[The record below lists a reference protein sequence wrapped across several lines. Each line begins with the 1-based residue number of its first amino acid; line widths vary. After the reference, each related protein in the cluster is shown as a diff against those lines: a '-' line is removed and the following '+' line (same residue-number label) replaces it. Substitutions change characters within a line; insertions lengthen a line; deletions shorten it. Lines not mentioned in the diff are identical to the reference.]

1 MVPET
6 VAGADHNWAE
16 RMTMTTT
23 NVEILRQGWLD
34 AASALAPG
42 LETLPELLEN
52 GLEAAVLD
60 ERLDEQSLLRVVT
73 DVTSSAADSLPAEE
87 LYFLTRRLQ
96 RAVYEYLLS
105 LDALPEPPPRR
116 DSGNGHAVEDNTLIG
131 AEEVAALGRS
141 TPKAAAPAKPAAEVA
156 PEPAA
161 EAAPEPAAE
170 AVPEP
175 APEAGPE
182 PSAEAAPEPKAAS
195 QPETAVEARTEPD
208 VVAETRPAPEAR
220 QTPEPKPAPSETV
233 PASPAEPVVAAA
245 PAVAAETKVEP
256 LAHPEPA
263 HTEAAEPAVSE
274 RAVPSPEHP
283 TRPAFTLFRRT
294 GASASRTAQP
304 ATELN
309 GHEHAERHGA
319 TESAT
324 APLNGSGAAQSDSEV
339 AEGEPFVAPRDGFH
353 LSDLADFAVV
363 ERESESAT
371 AEMAPLQEFAAE
383 IAAEPAE
390 PAAEPTE
397 PTAEPAATTTS
408 ADPVD
413 AGAATAESEA
423 APRRGWRLRDD
434 ETEQGQD
441 TNPTAITDD
450 SRFETDP
457 EVVEARLEIND
468 RLRRRRCDEAAALLQ
483 RLANDVGGRALAD
496 LALDAGD
503 RCRALGKGNA
513 ALSCYLAA
521 SRADPV
527 HETPLLRLADICI
540 DDHDIDLAVS
550 YLERVTRLRRLRND
564 DKGALK
570 LYRKIVTIA
579 PYRDDILAMLM
590 RAQANGRF
598 DE

>member
-6 VAGADHNWAE
+6 GVGADHNWPQ

-42 LETLPELLEN
+42 LDTLPEVLEH
-52 GLEAAVLD
+52 GLEAAVID

-73 DVTSSAADSLPAEE
+73 EVTAAAGDSLPAEE

-116 DSGNGHAVEDNTLIG
+116 DGSNGHPETDTSLIG
-131 AEEVAALGRS
+131 AEEVAALGRNGHVKTVAQPAPVS
-141 TPKAAAPAKPAAEVA
+141 T
-156 PEPAA
+156 
-161 EAAPEPAAE
+161 AAPEPDVEPRPVDASQAHLDPDAATAAADRVE
-170 AVPEP
+170 AGLAELDAQLSPDEPPDVEPEP
-175 APEAGPE
+175 VSEPEVEATAAV
-182 PSAEAAPEPKAAS
+182 AEAAAAS
-195 QPETAVEARTEPD
+195 
-208 VVAETRPAPEAR
+208 
-220 QTPEPKPAPSETV
+220 S
-233 PASPAEPVVAAA
+233 
-245 PAVAAETKVEP
+245 
-256 LAHPEPA
+256 
-263 HTEAAEPAVSE
+263 AEPA
-274 RAVPSPEHP
+274 
-283 TRPAFTLFRRT
+283 TRPAFTLFRRAGA
-294 GASASRTAQP
+294 GASKTDKAASGS
-304 ATELN
+304 N
-309 GHEHAERHGA
+309 GHAAAETDAEG
-319 TESAT
+319 T
-324 APLNGSGAAQSDSEV
+324 NGSAATHGEPDGDD
-339 AEGEPFVAPRDGFH
+339 AEPFVKPKDGFH
-353 LSDLADFAVV
+353 LSDLADFAVTQRPAPATLDG
-363 ERESESAT
+363 ETTALSEPDNTFDMIDTADSASSPNST
-371 AEMAPLQEFAAE
+371 APETEVTSVPTIPDAPG
-383 IAAEPAE
+383 
-390 PAAEPTE
+390 
-397 PTAEPAATTTS
+397 
-408 ADPVD
+408 
-413 AGAATAESEA
+413 GAAA
-423 APRRGWRLRDD
+423 RGWRLRDD
-434 ETEQGQD
+434 DADQAHDLTSD
-441 TNPTAITDD
+441 TDSED
-450 SRFETDP
+450 SRFQTDP

-483 RLANDVGGRALAD
+483 RLANDVGGRALAE

>member
-1 MVPET
+1 
-6 VAGADHNWAE
+6 
-16 RMTMTTT
+16 MTMTTT

-42 LETLPELLEN
+42 LQSLPEFLEH
-52 GLEAAVLD
+52 GLEAAVID

-73 DVTSSAADSLPAEE
+73 EVTSAAADALPAEE

-116 DSGNGHAVEDNTLIG
+116 DGNGHGPADTTLIG
-131 AEEVAALGRS
+131 AEEVAALGRNGHVKTVAEPVRPVVVAEPS
-141 TPKAAAPAKPAAEVA
+141 PELEAEPEVHAAATVSSPLEDAFADILDRGVPETETEPD
-156 PEPAA
+156 PEPRADHRVVA
-161 EAAPEPAAE
+161 EHTAVDEPVLADAQTIEEAAPGPAD
-170 AVPEP
+170 PTP
-175 APEAGPE
+175 APEL
-182 PSAEAAPEPKAAS
+182 S
-195 QPETAVEARTEPD
+195 
-208 VVAETRPAPEAR
+208 
-220 QTPEPKPAPSETV
+220 
-233 PASPAEPVVAAA
+233 
-245 PAVAAETKVEP
+245 
-256 LAHPEPA
+256 
-263 HTEAAEPAVSE
+263 
-274 RAVPSPEHP
+274 

-294 GASASRTAQP
+294 GAAASKSTEATPGSNGNSPVEPVAATGNESTPTASNGAAEVKPGAPAASNGTAAAKPTSPAPNGRTAPTVDTP
-304 ATELN
+304 AED
-309 GHEHAERHGA
+309 AE
-319 TESAT
+319 S
-324 APLNGSGAAQSDSEV
+324 
-339 AEGEPFVAPRDGFH
+339 FVAPKSGFH

-363 ERESESAT
+363 QRPAPEPAASA
-371 AEMAPLQEFAAE
+371 APTEVAK
-383 IAAEPAE
+383 PAE
-390 PAAEPTE
+390 PVKHTPEPE
-397 PTAEPAATTTS
+397 IRPKAPVETADVVAPVAHAT
-408 ADPVD
+408 PD
-413 AGAATAESEA
+413 APSGAAA
-423 APRRGWRLRDD
+423 RGWRLRDD
-434 ETEQGQD
+434 DADQGTDAGSD
-441 TNPTAITDD
+441 TSAEDD
-450 SRFETDP
+450 RFETDP

-483 RLANDVGGRALAD
+483 RLANDVGGRALAE

>member
-6 VAGADHNWAE
+6 GVGADHNWPQ

-42 LETLPELLEN
+42 LDTLPEFLEH
-52 GLEAAVLD
+52 GLEAAVID

-73 DVTSSAADSLPAEE
+73 EVTTAAADSLPAEE

-116 DSGNGHAVEDNTLIG
+116 DGSNGNASQDTTLIG
-131 AEEVAALGRS
+131 AEEVAALGRNGHVKTVAEPVHAPKA
-141 TPKAAAPAKPAAEVA
+141 TPKAAPAPQPEHAAAPVAEVQPKPVVEAHADPVATSAADRVEAGLAELDSHLSPEDFTDPEPEPEIAPAA
-156 PEPAA
+156 AA
-161 EAAPEPAAE
+161 EAAATPGPEPA
-170 AVPEP
+170 
-175 APEAGPE
+175 
-182 PSAEAAPEPKAAS
+182 
-195 QPETAVEARTEPD
+195 
-208 VVAETRPAPEAR
+208 
-220 QTPEPKPAPSETV
+220 
-233 PASPAEPVVAAA
+233 
-245 PAVAAETKVEP
+245 
-256 LAHPEPA
+256 
-263 HTEAAEPAVSE
+263 
-274 RAVPSPEHP
+274 
-283 TRPAFTLFRRT
+283 TRPAFTLFRRNGT
-294 GASASRTAQP
+294 VASKTVPESTEAAEPVAHAS
-304 ATELN
+304 N
-309 GHEHAERHGA
+309 GK
-319 TESAT
+319 AT
-324 APLNGSGAAQSDSEV
+324 ANGSGAAAPAGED
-339 AEGEPFVAPRDGFH
+339 AESFVKPKDGFH

-363 ERESESAT
+363 QRAPSAPAEAEEEAPVETVDAVAPAPEPEIT
-371 AEMAPLQEFAAE
+371 ASQPE
-383 IAAEPAE
+383 AEPE
-390 PAAEPTE
+390 VVPAQ
-397 PTAEPAATTTS
+397 
-408 ADPVD
+408 PVRD
-413 AGAATAESEA
+413 LASGAAA
-423 APRRGWRLRDD
+423 RGWRLRDD
-434 ETEQGQD
+434 DADQAHDLNSDSDSE
-441 TNPTAITDD
+441 D

-457 EVVEARLEIND
+457 EVVEAQLEIND

-483 RLANDVGGRALAD
+483 RLANDVGGRALAE

>member
-42 LETLPELLEN
+42 LETLPELLEK
-52 GLEAAVLD
+52 GLEAAVMD

-73 DVTSSAADSLPAEE
+73 DVTSAAADSLPAEE

-116 DSGNGHAVEDNTLIG
+116 ESSNGHAVADNTLIG

-141 TPKAAAPAKPAAEVA
+141 STPKTVATPAQPVVEKAPEPV
-156 PEPAA
+156 EPAA
-161 EAAPEPAAE
+161 ETEAAVE
-170 AVPEP
+170 AVPESK
-175 APEAGPE
+175 AAASEAKA
-182 PSAEAAPEPKAAS
+182 AEAATEVAPAFAAEPTAAAE
-195 QPETAVEARTEPD
+195 QAVA
-208 VVAETRPAPEAR
+208 
-220 QTPEPKPAPSETV
+220 
-233 PASPAEPVVAAA
+233 AEPVVEAIAKPEPESASPSEPVANEHATAA
-245 PAVAAETKVEP
+245 PD
-256 LAHPEPA
+256 
-263 HTEAAEPAVSE
+263 
-274 RAVPSPEHP
+274 HP

-294 GASASRTAQP
+294 GAAAPRTAQP
-304 ATELN
+304 AVESN
-309 GHEHAERHGA
+309 GHEHTEPAEA
-319 TESAT
+319 TEGVT
-324 APLNGSGAAQSDSEV
+324 PQLNGTGAAHTDNDV

-353 LSDLADFAVV
+353 LSDLADFTVV
-363 ERESESAT
+363 ERGGEPSA
-371 AEMAPLQEFAAE
+371 PVE
-383 IAAEPAE
+383 IAHMQELSPEPAAE
-390 PAAEPTE
+390 PAAE
-397 PTAEPAATTTS
+397 AATTAAGS
-408 ADPVD
+408 APAD
-413 AGAATAESEA
+413 ADAVAPAA
-423 APRRGWRLRDD
+423 APTPLPTRGWRLRDD
-434 ETEQGQD
+434 EAEQGQD
-441 TNPTAITDD
+441 TNSTAITDD

>member
-6 VAGADHNWAE
+6 GVEADHNWPQ

-42 LETLPELLEN
+42 LQTLPEFLEN
-52 GLEAAVLD
+52 GLDAAVVD

-73 DVTSSAADSLPAEE
+73 DVTSAAADSLPAEE

-105 LDALPEPPPRR
+105 LDALPEPPRR
-116 DSGNGHAVEDNTLIG
+116 DGSNGHVPSDTTLIG
-131 AEEVAALGRS
+131 AEEVAALSSNGIV
-141 TPKAAAPAKPAAEVA
+141 TVKGDPAHALETIARPMRE
-156 PEPAA
+156 PE
-161 EAAPEPAAE
+161 
-170 AVPEP
+170 
-175 APEAGPE
+175 
-182 PSAEAAPEPKAAS
+182 
-195 QPETAVEARTEPD
+195 
-208 VVAETRPAPEAR
+208 
-220 QTPEPKPAPSETV
+220 
-233 PASPAEPVVAAA
+233 
-245 PAVAAETKVEP
+245 
-256 LAHPEPA
+256 HPEPEEAEPELADVEHASIADTVEAGLAELDAQLSPEDDEPVTDDVPEA
-263 HTEAAEPAVSE
+263 HAGIEATSEPEAAAEPGAE
-274 RAVPSPEHP
+274 RS

-294 GASASRTAQP
+294 GAKAPKPEVEANGHAQTEAAETDARTA
-304 ATELN
+304 
-309 GHEHAERHGA
+309 
-319 TESAT
+319 
-324 APLNGSGAAQSDSEV
+324 AP
-339 AEGEPFVAPRDGFH
+339 EGEEVFVAPKDGFH
-353 LSDLADFAVV
+353 LSDLADFTVVQRSAPAASPEAAAADAVSPFDTGPADTAPV
-363 ERESESAT
+363 E
-371 AEMAPLQEFAAE
+371 L
-383 IAAEPAE
+383 EPAGV
-390 PAAEPTE
+390 AEV
-397 PTAEPAATTTS
+397 TAEPA
-408 ADPVD
+408 PV
-413 AGAATAESEA
+413 AQAAPSPAAQEAPNGAAA
-423 APRRGWRLRDD
+423 RGWRLRDD
-434 ETEQGQD
+434 DADQAQD
-441 TNPTAITDD
+441 ANGDRSAEDD
-450 SRFETDP
+450 RFETDP

-483 RLANDVGGRALAD
+483 RLANDVGGRALAE

>member
-6 VAGADHNWAE
+6 GVGADDNWPQ

-42 LETLPELLEN
+42 LDTLPDVLEH
-52 GLEAAVLD
+52 GLEAAVID
-60 ERLDEQSLLRVVT
+60 ERLDEQSLLRVVSE
-73 DVTSSAADSLPAEE
+73 VTAAAADSLPAEE

-116 DSGNGHAVEDNTLIG
+116 DGSNGHPESDASLIG
-131 AEEVAALGRS
+131 AEEVAALGRNGHVK
-141 TPKAAAPAKPAAEVA
+141 TVAQPARATTAEPEAQPGAFPEAHLDPAAAAAAADRVEAGLAELDAQLSPDEPSDSDPVLTTE
-156 PEPAA
+156 PEIASGAA
-161 EAAPEPAAE
+161 TE
-170 AVPEP
+170 PEP
-175 APEAGPE
+175 AP
-182 PSAEAAPEPKAAS
+182 S
-195 QPETAVEARTEPD
+195 
-208 VVAETRPAPEAR
+208 
-220 QTPEPKPAPSETV
+220 
-233 PASPAEPVVAAA
+233 
-245 PAVAAETKVEP
+245 
-256 LAHPEPA
+256 PEPA
-263 HTEAAEPAVSE
+263 
-274 RAVPSPEHP
+274 

-294 GASASRTAQP
+294 GAGAAKTEKAAPEANGHAAAEP
-304 ATELN
+304 ATL
-309 GHEHAERHGA
+309 G
-319 TESAT
+319 S
-324 APLNGSGAAQSDSEV
+324 NGSAASHPDAGGED
-339 AEGEPFVAPRDGFH
+339 AESFVKPKDGFH

-363 ERESESAT
+363 QRSAAAAPADAESPAIAAGESAGIT
-371 AEMAPLQEFAAE
+371 DGVE
-383 IAAEPAE
+383 
-390 PAAEPTE
+390 
-397 PTAEPAATTTS
+397 
-408 ADPVD
+408 
-413 AGAATAESEA
+413 TAESPAFVAPEHELEA
-423 APRRGWRLRDD
+423 APAPAVPDTPGGAAARGWRLRDD
-434 ETEQGQD
+434 DADQAHELSSDTESE
-441 TNPTAITDD
+441 D

-483 RLANDVGGRALAD
+483 RLANDVGGRALAE

>member
-1 MVPET
+1 
-6 VAGADHNWAE
+6 
-16 RMTMTTT
+16 MTTT

-42 LETLPELLEN
+42 LDALPEFLQR

-73 DVTSSAADSLPAEE
+73 DVTADAADSLPAEE

-105 LDALPEPPPRR
+105 LDALPEPPHRR
-116 DSGNGHAVEDNTLIG
+116 EGSNGQAPQDTTLIG
-131 AEEVAALGRS
+131 AEEVAALGRNGHVKTAVAPSDVS
-141 TPKAAAPAKPAAEVA
+141 TPALEHDPEPEPTADATPEAQSDPNAAATAADRVEAGLAELDAQLSPDEPDVA
-156 PEPAA
+156 PETTDDSETEAVDGAEAALDSSPEPAA
-161 EAAPEPAAE
+161 
-170 AVPEP
+170 
-175 APEAGPE
+175 
-182 PSAEAAPEPKAAS
+182 
-195 QPETAVEARTEPD
+195 
-208 VVAETRPAPEAR
+208 
-220 QTPEPKPAPSETV
+220 
-233 PASPAEPVVAAA
+233 
-245 PAVAAETKVEP
+245 
-256 LAHPEPA
+256 
-263 HTEAAEPAVSE
+263 
-274 RAVPSPEHP
+274 
-283 TRPAFTLFRRT
+283 RPAFTLFRRT
-294 GASASRTAQP
+294 GAAAKSDKGAS
-304 ATELN
+304 
-309 GHEHAERHGA
+309 
-319 TESAT
+319 SS
-324 APLNGSGAAQSDSEV
+324 NGSAAGAPDAATTNGSDAAHDDVS
-339 AEGEPFVAPRDGFH
+339 GEDPESFVKPKDGFH

-363 ERESESAT
+363 QRSAAAVAPAGDAT
-371 AEMAPLQEFAAE
+371 PDAEAVETVAAG
-383 IAAEPAE
+383 EPASSLFTDSE
-390 PAAEPTE
+390 F
-397 PTAEPAATTTS
+397 
-408 ADPVD
+408 
-413 AGAATAESEA
+413 ESEA
-423 APRRGWRLRDD
+423 TAAPAAPDAPNGAAARGWHLRGDD
-434 ETEQGQD
+434 ADQAHDPGS
-441 TNPTAITDD
+441 DD
-450 SRFETDP
+450 PADNRFETDP

-483 RLANDVGGRALAD
+483 RLANDVGGRALAE

>member
-6 VAGADHNWAE
+6 AAGADHNWPE

-34 AASALAPG
+34 AASALAPD
-42 LETLPELLEN
+42 LESLPELLEK
-52 GLEAAVLD
+52 GLDAAVMD

-73 DVTSSAADSLPAEE
+73 DVASAAADSLPAEE

-105 LDALPEPPPRR
+105 LDALPEPPARR
-116 DSGNGHAVEDNTLIG
+116 DSGNGHAVADTSLIG
-131 AEEVAALGRS
+131 AEEVAAMGRSS
-141 TPKAAAPAKPAAEVA
+141 TPKVAPAPT
-156 PEPAA
+156 PAA
-161 EAAPEPAAE
+161 EAAPDSTAIEALESAVTEIVTPEAAAPAAE
-170 AVPEP
+170 TADAPAADVAEVAAAEPEP
-175 APEAGPE
+175 
-182 PSAEAAPEPKAAS
+182 
-195 QPETAVEARTEPD
+195 
-208 VVAETRPAPEAR
+208 VAE
-220 QTPEPKPAPSETV
+220 
-233 PASPAEPVVAAA
+233 AEPVVAPEPVATSR
-245 PAVAAETKVEP
+245 PAAEVPVIE
-256 LAHPEPA
+256 PEPA
-263 HTEAAEPAVSE
+263 AAEEAPQAAVTRPA
-274 RAVPSPEHP
+274 PEHP

-294 GASASRTAQP
+294 TTTHTAQP
-304 ATELN
+304 AESNGYTAEETAATTEV
-309 GHEHAERHGA
+309 AA
-319 TESAT
+319 PTEAAAT
-324 APLNGSGAAQSDSEV
+324 AP
-339 AEGEPFVAPRDGFH
+339 AEPESTHTDDEASTGEPFVAPRDGFH
-353 LSDLADFAVV
+353 LSDLTDFNVV
-363 ERESESAT
+363 ERPAEAVTPVEIPESPGPAPAPAPAPEPDTPLAT
-371 AEMAPLQEFAAE
+371 ARTESD
-383 IAAEPAE
+383 
-390 PAAEPTE
+390 PTG
-397 PTAEPAATTTS
+397 TA
-408 ADPVD
+408 
-413 AGAATAESEA
+413 AGAPS
-423 APRRGWRLRDD
+423 PQRSRGWRLRDHD
-434 ETEQGQD
+434 AEEELDTE
-441 TNPTAITDD
+441 AESITED

-483 RLANDVGGRALAD
+483 RLASDVGGRALAD

>member
-6 VAGADHNWAE
+6 GVEADHNWPQ

-42 LETLPELLEN
+42 LQSLPEYLEN
-52 GLEAAVLD
+52 GLDAAVVD

-73 DVTSSAADSLPAEE
+73 DVTSAAADSLPAEE

-105 LDALPEPPPRR
+105 LDALPEPPQRR
-116 DSGNGHAVEDNTLIG
+116 DGSNGHGSADTSLIG
-131 AEEVAALGRS
+131 AEEVAALSRNGVV
-141 TPKAAAPAKPAAEVA
+141 KVKGDPAHALETIARPVLEPEHGEPVHIEPEHGVPDPAAVSDSVEA
-156 PEPAA
+156 GLAELDAQLSPEEDEPDATHTA
-161 EAAPEPAAE
+161 EAAASIDATAEHEPE
-170 AVPEP
+170 PEP
-175 APEAGPE
+175 APE
-182 PSAEAAPEPKAAS
+182 PS
-195 QPETAVEARTEPD
+195 
-208 VVAETRPAPEAR
+208 
-220 QTPEPKPAPSETV
+220 
-233 PASPAEPVVAAA
+233 
-245 PAVAAETKVEP
+245 
-256 LAHPEPA
+256 
-263 HTEAAEPAVSE
+263 
-274 RAVPSPEHP
+274 

-294 GASASRTAQP
+294 GAKAQP
-304 ATELN
+304 VVESN
-309 GHEHAERHGA
+309 GHAHVDSETDATTAAEPNGHASVAPAE
-319 TESAT
+319 T
-324 APLNGSGAAQSDSEV
+324 ASNGAAAHASPAPDSDE
-339 AEGEPFVAPRDGFH
+339 AFVAPRDGFH

-363 ERESESAT
+363 QRT
-371 AEMAPLQEFAAE
+371 APAEAAAPVE
-383 IAAEPAE
+383 AEPVQPDAVFE
-390 PAAEPTE
+390 EPVAQIETEVAPEPSPAAHAAPAPA
-397 PTAEPAATTTS
+397 PTAEAPN
-408 ADPVD
+408 
-413 AGAATAESEA
+413 GAAA
-423 APRRGWRLRDD
+423 RGWRLRDD
-434 ETEQGQD
+434 DADQTQD
-441 TNPTAITDD
+441 ATSSRSAEDD
-450 SRFETDP
+450 RFETDP
-457 EVVEARLEIND
+457 EVVQARLEIND
-468 RLRRRRCDEAAALLQ
+468 RLRRKRCDEAAALLQ
-483 RLANDVGGRALAD
+483 RLANDVGGRALAE

>member
-6 VAGADHNWAE
+6 GVGADHNWPQ

-42 LETLPELLEN
+42 LDTLPEFLEH
-52 GLEAAVLD
+52 GLEAAVID

-73 DVTSSAADSLPAEE
+73 EVTSAAADSLPAEE

-105 LDALPEPPPRR
+105 LDALPEPPARR
-116 DSGNGHAVEDNTLIG
+116 DGSNGISAQDTTLIG
-131 AEEVAALGRS
+131 AEEVAALGRNGHTKTVAEPVHGPKA
-141 TPKAAAPAKPAAEVA
+141 TPKPAPEAKS
-156 PEPAA
+156 EPAA
-161 EAAPEPAAE
+161 TPVAQTSPEPVVEAQPDPAATAAAADRVE
-170 AVPEP
+170 AGLAELDSHLSPEDFSDSDPEPEVGEAEP
-175 APEAGPE
+175 APE
-182 PSAEAAPEPKAAS
+182 
-195 QPETAVEARTEPD
+195 
-208 VVAETRPAPEAR
+208 
-220 QTPEPKPAPSETV
+220 
-233 PASPAEPVVAAA
+233 PV
-245 PAVAAETKVEP
+245 
-256 LAHPEPA
+256 
-263 HTEAAEPAVSE
+263 S
-274 RAVPSPEHP
+274 
-283 TRPAFTLFRRT
+283 TRPAFTLFRRNGT
-294 GASASRTAQP
+294 AASKTATDANASAAVEAAAP
-304 ATELN
+304 ASN
-309 GHEHAERHGA
+309 GKRAAEHAEPA
-319 TESAT
+319 A
-324 APLNGSGAAQSDSEV
+324 NGSSAHEAPAPEDADS
-339 AEGEPFVAPRDGFH
+339 FVKPKDGFH

-363 ERESESAT
+363 QRAET
-371 AEMAPLQEFAAE
+371 A
-383 IAAEPAE
+383 AAEPEAEAPAEIFDEVAVE
-390 PAAEPTE
+390 PAPEFTAPEPGPE
-397 PTAEPAATTTS
+397 PEIAPAQPAREAAS
-408 ADPVD
+408 
-413 AGAATAESEA
+413 GAAA
-423 APRRGWRLRDD
+423 RGWRLRDD
-434 ETEQGQD
+434 DADQAHDLNAD
-441 TNPTAITDD
+441 TDAED

-483 RLANDVGGRALAD
+483 RLANDVGGRALAE

>member
-6 VAGADHNWAE
+6 GVGADHNWPQ

-42 LETLPELLEN
+42 LDTLPEFLEN
-52 GLEAAVLD
+52 GLEAAVID

-73 DVTSSAADSLPAEE
+73 EVTSAAADTLPAEE

-116 DSGNGHAVEDNTLIG
+116 DGSNGHTTADTTLIG
-131 AEEVAALGRS
+131 AEEVAALGRNGHTKTS
-141 TPKAAAPAKPAAEVA
+141 AEPHVTKAAPVHEPEPEATPEAAAEPQLDPSDAAAAADRVEAGLAELDAQLSPDEPSDTAPEAAGDTEVETAALDEPEAAPA
-156 PEPAA
+156 EPA
-161 EAAPEPAAE
+161 
-170 AVPEP
+170 
-175 APEAGPE
+175 
-182 PSAEAAPEPKAAS
+182 
-195 QPETAVEARTEPD
+195 
-208 VVAETRPAPEAR
+208 
-220 QTPEPKPAPSETV
+220 
-233 PASPAEPVVAAA
+233 
-245 PAVAAETKVEP
+245 
-256 LAHPEPA
+256 
-263 HTEAAEPAVSE
+263 
-274 RAVPSPEHP
+274 

-294 GASASRTAQP
+294 GASASKNEKAASAP
-304 ATELN
+304 ADTE
-309 GHEHAERHGA
+309 AVDPWPAA
-319 TESAT
+319 T
-324 APLNGSGAAQSDSEV
+324 NGAAHPEADGDD
-339 AEGEPFVAPRDGFH
+339 AESFVKPKSGFH

-363 ERESESAT
+363 QRPAT
-371 AEMAPLQEFAAE
+371 TEAPDDHAAT
-383 IAAEPAE
+383 E
-390 PAAEPTE
+390 PAA
-397 PTAEPAATTTS
+397 ATTFESDQTEQAQEFTES
-408 ADPVD
+408 EPEAEVIP
-413 AGAATAESEA
+413 AQPAQEAASGAAA
-423 APRRGWRLRDD
+423 RGWRLRDD
-434 ETEQGQD
+434 DADQAHDLTSEGD
-441 TNPTAITDD
+441 FDD

-457 EVVEARLEIND
+457 EVIEARLEIND
-468 RLRRRRCDEAAALLQ
+468 RLRRKRCDEAAALLQ
-483 RLANDVGGRALAD
+483 RLANDVGGRALAE

>member
-6 VAGADHNWAE
+6 GVGADHNWPQ

-42 LETLPELLEN
+42 LDTLPEFLEH
-52 GLEAAVLD
+52 GLEAAVID

-73 DVTSSAADSLPAEE
+73 EVTASAADSLPAEE

-116 DSGNGHAVEDNTLIG
+116 DSSNGHATADTTLIG
-131 AEEVAALGRS
+131 AEEVAALGRNGHVKTAADPHVTRTAPVGEREPDPEPEAAVEPRLDPS
-141 TPKAAAPAKPAAEVA
+141 AAAAAADRVEAGLAELDAQLSPDEPSDSAPEALDESGVETASLDESGVETASLDEPGTAHA
-156 PEPAA
+156 PEPA
-161 EAAPEPAAE
+161 
-170 AVPEP
+170 
-175 APEAGPE
+175 
-182 PSAEAAPEPKAAS
+182 
-195 QPETAVEARTEPD
+195 
-208 VVAETRPAPEAR
+208 
-220 QTPEPKPAPSETV
+220 
-233 PASPAEPVVAAA
+233 
-245 PAVAAETKVEP
+245 
-256 LAHPEPA
+256 
-263 HTEAAEPAVSE
+263 
-274 RAVPSPEHP
+274 

-294 GASASRTAQP
+294 GSSAKTDKAASAP
-304 ATELN
+304 AETEAVEPEQAATN
-309 GHEHAERHGA
+309 GGAHPEVDGEDAE
-319 TESAT
+319 S
-324 APLNGSGAAQSDSEV
+324 
-339 AEGEPFVAPRDGFH
+339 FVKPKSGFH

-363 ERESESAT
+363 QRSAT
-371 AEMAPLQEFAAE
+371 AETADDQPATGPAAATDASPATEASHAANSFEAVQTEQAQEFADSEPEAE
-383 IAAEPAE
+383 VIPAQPAHQAA
-390 PAAEPTE
+390 
-397 PTAEPAATTTS
+397 S
-408 ADPVD
+408 
-413 AGAATAESEA
+413 GAAA
-423 APRRGWRLRDD
+423 RGWRLRDD
-434 ETEQGQD
+434 ETDQAHDLTSE
-441 TNPTAITDD
+441 NELDD
-450 SRFETDP
+450 NRFETDP
-457 EVVEARLEIND
+457 EVIEARLEIND
-468 RLRRRRCDEAAALLQ
+468 RLRRKRCDEAAALLQ
-483 RLANDVGGRALAD
+483 RLANDVGGRALAE

>member
-6 VAGADHNWAE
+6 GVEADHNWPQ

-42 LETLPELLEN
+42 LASLPEYLEN
-52 GLEAAVLD
+52 GLDAAVVD
-60 ERLDEQSLLRVVT
+60 ERLDEQSLLKVVA
-73 DVTSSAADSLPAEE
+73 DVTGAAADSLPADE

-116 DSGNGHAVEDNTLIG
+116 DGANGHGTADTTLIG
-131 AEEVAALGRS
+131 AEEVAALGRNGS
-141 TPKAAAPAKPAAEVA
+141 PKVKVDQPDVLQTVA
-156 PEPAA
+156 RPLPEPEAQAA
-161 EAAPEPAAE
+161 QRDNIEAGLAELDAQFGNTDDPDEEEPLESEPAHVETEAAVA
-170 AVPEP
+170 
-175 APEAGPE
+175 
-182 PSAEAAPEPKAAS
+182 
-195 QPETAVEARTEPD
+195 TEP
-208 VVAETRPAPEAR
+208 
-220 QTPEPKPAPSETV
+220 QTSEPQT
-233 PASPAEPVVAAA
+233 AEPEAA
-245 PAVAAETKVEP
+245 PAVT
-256 LAHPEPA
+256 
-263 HTEAAEPAVSE
+263 AEPS
-274 RAVPSPEHP
+274 

-294 GASASRTAQP
+294 GAKTTQPEVEANGHAAAEVVEVEAETSAP
-304 ATELN
+304 ATN
-309 GHEHAERHGA
+309 GHAPA
-319 TESAT
+319 T
-324 APLNGSGAAQSDSEV
+324 NGSAKAHPVVDDDQ
-339 AEGEPFVAPRDGFH
+339 EPFVAPRDGFH
-353 LSDLADFAVV
+353 LNDLADFDVV
-363 ERESESAT
+363 QRA
-371 AEMAPLQEFAAE
+371 AKAAPAPAE
-383 IAAEPAE
+383 IVDAVAE
-390 PAAEPTE
+390 PAAA
-397 PTAEPAATTTS
+397 AEAATPEAEVNAEVPEAVTEE
-408 ADPVD
+408 APN
-413 AGAATAESEA
+413 GAAA
-423 APRRGWRLRDD
+423 RGWRLRDD
-434 ETEQGQD
+434 DADQSQD
-441 TNPTAITDD
+441 PGAEHSADD
-450 SRFETDP
+450 DRFETDP

-468 RLRRRRCDEAAALLQ
+468 RLRRKRCDEAAALLQ
-483 RLANDVGGRALAD
+483 RLANDVGGRALAE

>member
-1 MVPET
+1 
-6 VAGADHNWAE
+6 
-16 RMTMTTT
+16 MTMTTT

-42 LETLPELLEN
+42 LDALPEFLEH
-52 GLEAAVLD
+52 GLEAAVID

-73 DVTSSAADSLPAEE
+73 EVTSAAADSLPAEE

-116 DSGNGHAVEDNTLIG
+116 DASNGHPAPDAALIG
-131 AEEVAALGRS
+131 AEEVAALGRNGHVK
-141 TPKAAAPAKPAAEVA
+141 TVAEPHLPKEVPA
-156 PEPAA
+156 
-161 EAAPEPAAE
+161 
-170 AVPEP
+170 PEP
-175 APEAGPE
+175 APESNPE
-182 PSAEAAPEPKAAS
+182 ALHEVVPEAASEPVPDTSAATAAADRVEAGLAELDAQLSPDEADDPRVAAAEPEV
-195 QPETAVEARTEPD
+195 ETAVPESPDHGLEP
-208 VVAETRPAPEAR
+208 
-220 QTPEPKPAPSETV
+220 S
-233 PASPAEPVVAAA
+233 
-245 PAVAAETKVEP
+245 
-256 LAHPEPA
+256 
-263 HTEAAEPAVSE
+263 
-274 RAVPSPEHP
+274 
-283 TRPAFTLFRRT
+283 TRPAFTLFRRNGT
-294 GASASRTAQP
+294 ASKADKSAQANGTEDAAAEP
-304 ATELN
+304 A
-309 GHEHAERHGA
+309 AA
-319 TESAT
+319 
-324 APLNGSGAAQSDSEV
+324 NGSSAAHA
-339 AEGEPFVAPRDGFH
+339 AENGEDGESFVKPKSGFH

-363 ERESESAT
+363 QRSAT
-371 AEMAPLQEFAAE
+371 APEAPQEAEQESEQKPKQESGQKSKQKSDPAAFLE
-383 IAAEPAE
+383 RLDAVQAESAQELTEPE
-390 PAAEPTE
+390 PAAETI
-397 PTAEPAATTTS
+397 PAQAAREAAS
-408 ADPVD
+408 
-413 AGAATAESEA
+413 GAAA
-423 APRRGWRLRDD
+423 RGWRLRDD
-434 ETEQGQD
+434 DADTHDLTSETD
-441 TNPTAITDD
+441 SDD
-450 SRFETDP
+450 NRFETDP

-483 RLANDVGGRALAD
+483 RLANDVGGRALAE

>member
-6 VAGADHNWAE
+6 GVVADHNWPQ

-42 LETLPELLEN
+42 LETLPDFLEN
-52 GLEAAVLD
+52 GLDAAVVD

-73 DVTSSAADSLPAEE
+73 DVTSAAADSLPAEE

-105 LDALPEPPPRR
+105 LDALPEPPQRR
-116 DSGNGHAVEDNTLIG
+116 EGSNGHAPADTTLIG
-131 AEEVAALGRS
+131 AEEVAALGRNGAV
-141 TPKAAAPAKPAAEVA
+141 KVKGDPAHALETIARPVQEPEHAEPEHPIDTVEAGLAELDAQLSPEDDEPLTAEA
-156 PEPAA
+156 PETASAIEATA
-161 EAAPEPAAE
+161 E
-170 AVPEP
+170 PEP
-175 APEAGPE
+175 APEP
-182 PSAEAAPEPKAAS
+182 
-195 QPETAVEARTEPD
+195 
-208 VVAETRPAPEAR
+208 VAE
-220 QTPEPKPAPSETV
+220 
-233 PASPAEPVVAAA
+233 
-245 PAVAAETKVEP
+245 
-256 LAHPEPA
+256 
-263 HTEAAEPAVSE
+263 VS
-274 RAVPSPEHP
+274 

-294 GASASRTAQP
+294 GAKAAQL
-304 ATELN
+304 AVEAN
-309 GHEHAERHGA
+309 GHAHPEAEVEAAEADATSVAEPGA
-319 TESAT
+319 KPNGRSPV
-324 APLNGSGAAQSDSEV
+324 APVETPSNGSAAHV
-339 AEGEPFVAPRDGFH
+339 ATTGPEGEEAFVAPKDGFH

-363 ERESESAT
+363 QQAAPPAT
-371 AEMAPLQEFAAE
+371 VEVEPLEAEPVAE
-383 IAAEPAE
+383 IETEVAPEPA
-390 PAAEPTE
+390 PAAEAAAVEAE
-397 PTAEPAATTTS
+397 PTPAPTTH
-408 ADPVD
+408 D
-413 AGAATAESEA
+413 APNGAAA
-423 APRRGWRLRDD
+423 RGWRLRDD
-434 ETEQGQD
+434 DADQAQD
-441 TNPTAITDD
+441 AASDRSAEDD
-450 SRFETDP
+450 RFETDP

-483 RLANDVGGRALAD
+483 RLANDVGGRALAE

>member
-1 MVPET
+1 
-6 VAGADHNWAE
+6 
-16 RMTMTTT
+16 MTMTTT

-42 LETLPELLEN
+42 LDTLPEALERS
-52 GLEAAVLD
+52 LEAAVVD
-60 ERLDEQSLLRVVT
+60 ERLDEQSLLKMVGEVT
-73 DVTSSAADSLPAEE
+73 ADAADSLPTDE

-116 DSGNGHAVEDNTLIG
+116 DGANGHAAHDTTLIG
-131 AEEVAALGRS
+131 AEEVAALGRHTHVKADVAATAPDVTTADPPDTGS
-141 TPKAAAPAKPAAEVA
+141 TAPEVTIAA
-156 PEPAA
+156 PEPEFEPDLTPASADEPEPDQAAA
-161 EAAPEPAAE
+161 EAAADRVEAGLAELDAQLSPEEPSDIAPIAPSEVELEAATATDPGTDPAAALPPEPD
-170 AVPEP
+170 
-175 APEAGPE
+175 
-182 PSAEAAPEPKAAS
+182 AEAAPPDEP
-195 QPETAVEARTEPD
+195 
-208 VVAETRPAPEAR
+208 
-220 QTPEPKPAPSETV
+220 
-233 PASPAEPVVAAA
+233 
-245 PAVAAETKVEP
+245 
-256 LAHPEPA
+256 
-263 HTEAAEPAVSE
+263 
-274 RAVPSPEHP
+274 P

-294 GASASRTAQP
+294 GAAAAKALKPAPLSDGSTAVEPVDP
-304 ATELN
+304 AT
-309 GHEHAERHGA
+309 
-319 TESAT
+319 
-324 APLNGSGAAQSDSEV
+324 NGSAPHPDV
-339 AEGEPFVAPRDGFH
+339 AGEDPEPFVKPKDGFH

-363 ERESESAT
+363 QRSEPVD
-371 AEMAPLQEFAAE
+371 EAPAD
-383 IAAEPAE
+383 PAPDTFE
-390 PAAEPTE
+390 ALDQPSPDDALAHVVPD
-397 PTAEPAATTTS
+397 PPNGATT
-408 ADPVD
+408 
-413 AGAATAESEA
+413 
-423 APRRGWRLRDD
+423 RGWRLRDD
-434 ETEQGQD
+434 DADQAYEL
-441 TNPTAITDD
+441 D
-450 SRFETDP
+450 SDNDPGDQRFETDP

-468 RLRRRRCDEAAALLQ
+468 RLRRKRCDEAAALLQ
-483 RLANDVGGRALAD
+483 RLANDVGGRALAE

-598 DE
+598 EE

>member
-6 VAGADHNWAE
+6 GVEADHNWPQ

-42 LETLPELLEN
+42 LASLPEYLEN
-52 GLEAAVLD
+52 GLDAAVVD
-60 ERLDEQSLLRVVT
+60 ERLDEQSLLKVVT
-73 DVTSSAADSLPAEE
+73 DVTAAAADSLPADE

-116 DSGNGHAVEDNTLIG
+116 DGANGHGTADTTLIG
-131 AEEVAALGRS
+131 AEEVAALGRNGS
-141 TPKAAAPAKPAAEVA
+141 IKVKGDPPDVLQTVA
-156 PEPAA
+156 RPLPEPESQTAQRPIDNIEA
-161 EAAPEPAAE
+161 GLAELDAQFGNSDDPDDAEPLVAEPAHIETEAAVATDPEATEPQMAE
-170 AVPEP
+170 PEP
-175 APEAGPE
+175 APAVTAE
-182 PSAEAAPEPKAAS
+182 PS
-195 QPETAVEARTEPD
+195 
-208 VVAETRPAPEAR
+208 
-220 QTPEPKPAPSETV
+220 
-233 PASPAEPVVAAA
+233 
-245 PAVAAETKVEP
+245 
-256 LAHPEPA
+256 
-263 HTEAAEPAVSE
+263 
-274 RAVPSPEHP
+274 

-294 GASASRTAQP
+294 GAKTAQP
-304 ATELN
+304 EVEAN
-309 GHEHAERHGA
+309 GHAAEAVEVEAVEPAPATNGHAPAG
-319 TESAT
+319 
-324 APLNGSGAAQSDSEV
+324 NGSAKAHPVVDDDQ
-339 AEGEPFVAPRDGFH
+339 EPFVAPRDGFH
-353 LSDLADFAVV
+353 LNDLADFDVVQRAAKAAPAPHATVDAVV
-363 ERESESAT
+363 EPAAVVEAT
-371 AEMAPLQEFAAE
+371 AP
-383 IAAEPAE
+383 EPE
-390 PAAEPTE
+390 
-397 PTAEPAATTTS
+397 
-408 ADPVD
+408 VD
-413 AGAATAESEA
+413 AELPETAVEEAPNGAAA
-423 APRRGWRLRDD
+423 RGWRLRDD
-434 ETEQGQD
+434 DADQSQD
-441 TNPTAITDD
+441 AGAERSADD
-450 SRFETDP
+450 DRFETDP

-468 RLRRRRCDEAAALLQ
+468 RLRRKRCDEAAALLQ
-483 RLANDVGGRALAD
+483 RLANDVGGRALAE

>member
-6 VAGADHNWAE
+6 GVCADHNWPQ

-42 LETLPELLEN
+42 LDTLPEVLEH
-52 GLEAAVLD
+52 GLEAAVID

-73 DVTSSAADSLPAEE
+73 EVTSAAADSLPAEE

-116 DSGNGHAVEDNTLIG
+116 DSSNGHATADATLIG
-131 AEEVAALGRS
+131 AEEVAALGRNGHVKTVAEPQVTKR
-141 TPKAAAPAKPAAEVA
+141 TPARE
-156 PEPAA
+156 PER
-161 EAAPEPAAE
+161 EPKAE
-170 AVPEP
+170 AVAQAQLDPS
-175 APEAGPE
+175 AAAAAADRVEAGLAELDAQLSPDE
-182 PSAEAAPEPKAAS
+182 PS
-195 QPETAVEARTEPD
+195 D
-208 VVAETRPAPEAR
+208 I
-220 QTPEPKPAPSETV
+220 
-233 PASPAEPVVAAA
+233 
-245 PAVAAETKVEP
+245 AAETAGESEVETAALDEP
-256 LAHPEPA
+256 GTAAAYEPA
-263 HTEAAEPAVSE
+263 
-274 RAVPSPEHP
+274 

-294 GASASRTAQP
+294 GSSASKADKAASASSGSEAVEPDP
-304 ATELN
+304 AATN
-309 GHEHAERHGA
+309 GPGH
-319 TESAT
+319 
-324 APLNGSGAAQSDSEV
+324 PEV
-339 AEGEPFVAPRDGFH
+339 AGEDAEPFVKPKSGFH

-363 ERESESAT
+363 ERSAT
-371 AEMAPLQEFAAE
+371 ADATDDHA
-383 IAAEPAE
+383 AAEPA
-390 PAAEPTE
+390 AA
-397 PTAEPAATTTS
+397 
-408 ADPVD
+408 VD
-413 AGAATAESEA
+413 AFEAAQPEPVQEFTESEPEAEVIPAQPAQEAASGAAA
-423 APRRGWRLRDD
+423 RGWRLRDD
-434 ETEQGQD
+434 DADPAHDLTSETD
-441 TNPTAITDD
+441 SDD
-450 SRFETDP
+450 NRFQTDP

-483 RLANDVGGRALAD
+483 RLANDVGGRALAE

>member
-6 VAGADHNWAE
+6 RAGADHNWPQ

-42 LETLPELLEN
+42 LDTLPELLER
-52 GLEAAVLD
+52 GLEAAVVD
-60 ERLDEQSLLRVVT
+60 ERLDEQSLLKMVT
-73 DVTSSAADSLPAEE
+73 EVAAGAADSLPTEE

-116 DSGNGHAVEDNTLIG
+116 DGGNGHAAHDTTLIG
-131 AEEVAALGRS
+131 AEEIAALGRHAHVK
-141 TPKAAAPAKPAAEVA
+141 TVADPPEVTTDAPEVAATA
-156 PEPAA
+156 PEPEPTA
-161 EAAPEPAAE
+161 EMAPEPETDHAAAAAAADRVE
-170 AVPEP
+170 AGLAELDAQLSPEEP
-175 APEAGPE
+175 TDIAPVAPPETEPEADTGADPAATVPPE
-182 PSAEAAPEPKAAS
+182 PS
-195 QPETAVEARTEPD
+195 
-208 VVAETRPAPEAR
+208 
-220 QTPEPKPAPSETV
+220 
-233 PASPAEPVVAAA
+233 
-245 PAVAAETKVEP
+245 
-256 LAHPEPA
+256 
-263 HTEAAEPAVSE
+263 
-274 RAVPSPEHP
+274 

-294 GASASRTAQP
+294 GAAASKAEKPPPGPDGSAAVEPVEPPS
-304 ATELN
+304 
-309 GHEHAERHGA
+309 
-319 TESAT
+319 
-324 APLNGSGAAQSDSEV
+324 NGSAASHPDV
-339 AEGEPFVAPRDGFH
+339 AGEDAESFVKPKDGFH
-353 LSDLADFAVV
+353 LSDLADFAAVQRSEPV
-363 ERESESAT
+363 TEAPEDPALDAFESLDQPS
-371 AEMAPLQEFAAE
+371 
-383 IAAEPAE
+383 PAF
-390 PAAEPTE
+390 
-397 PTAEPAATTTS
+397 TTS
-408 ADPVD
+408 EAQPDDTPAHAGPD
-413 AGAATAESEA
+413 APSGPATK
-423 APRRGWRLRDD
+423 GWRLRDD
-434 ETEQGQD
+434 DADQAYD
-441 TNPTAITDD
+441 LD
-450 SRFETDP
+450 SASSPGDERFETDP

-468 RLRRRRCDEAAALLQ
+468 RLRRKRCDEAAALLQ
-483 RLANDVGGRALAD
+483 RLANDVGGRALAE

-598 DE
+598 EE

>member
-1 MVPET
+1 M
-6 VAGADHNWAE
+6 
-16 RMTMTTT
+16 
-23 NVEILRQGWLD
+23 
-34 AASALAPG
+34 
-42 LETLPELLEN
+42 
-52 GLEAAVLD
+52 
-60 ERLDEQSLLRVVT
+60 
-73 DVTSSAADSLPAEE
+73 
-87 LYFLTRRLQ
+87 
-96 RAVYEYLLS
+96 
-105 LDALPEPPPRR
+105 
-116 DSGNGHAVEDNTLIG
+116 
-131 AEEVAALGRS
+131 
-141 TPKAAAPAKPAAEVA
+141 
-156 PEPAA
+156 
-161 EAAPEPAAE
+161 
-170 AVPEP
+170 
-175 APEAGPE
+175 
-182 PSAEAAPEPKAAS
+182 PEPKAAS
-195 QPETAVEARTEPD
+195 EPEAAGEARTEP
-208 VVAETRPAPEAR
+208 VGLAEAQPSPEAQ
-220 QTPEPKPAPSETV
+220 QTPEPTAAPAETV
-233 PASPAEPVVAAA
+233 PAPAAEPVVAAA

-256 LAHPEPA
+256 LAQPEPQ

-274 RAVPSPEHP
+274 HAVPSAEHP

-304 ATELN
+304 ATEPN
-309 GHEHAERHGA
+309 GHEHAERNGA
-319 TESAT
+319 TESVT
-324 APLNGSGAAQSDSEV
+324 APLNGSGAAHADSEV

-363 ERESESAT
+363 ERESESAAP
-371 AEMAPLQEFAAE
+371 AEMAPLQE
-383 IAAEPAE
+383 IAAEPVAE
-390 PAAEPTE
+390 PATE
-397 PTAEPAATTTS
+397 AAASTAAG
-408 ADPVD
+408 DQVD
-413 AGAATAESEA
+413 AEAVAAESAA

>member
-141 TPKAAAPAKPAAEVA
+141 TPKAAAPAKPAAEVT

-175 APEAGPE
+175 TAASEPEA
-182 PSAEAAPEPKAAS
+182 
-195 QPETAVEARTEPD
+195 AVEARTEPD
-208 VVAETRPAPEAR
+208 VVAETLPAPEAP
-220 QTPEPKPAPSETV
+220 QTPEPKTAPAETV
-233 PASPAEPVVAAA
+233 PASPAEPVVAAT
-245 PAVAAETKVEP
+245 PAFAAEPTVERF
-256 LAHPEPA
+256 AHPEPA

-274 RAVPSPEHP
+274 HAVPSPEHP

-319 TESAT
+319 TESLT
-324 APLNGSGAAQSDSEV
+324 APLNGSGAAHADSEV

-363 ERESESAT
+363 EREGESAPS
-371 AEMAPLQEFAAE
+371 EMAPLQE
-383 IAAEPAE
+383 IAAE
-390 PAAEPTE
+390 PAAEPATE
-397 PTAEPAATTTS
+397 AAASTVAGET
-408 ADPVD
+408 VD
-413 AGAATAESEA
+413 AGAPATESAA

>member
-6 VAGADHNWAE
+6 GVEADHNWPQ

-42 LETLPELLEN
+42 LETLPEFLEN
-52 GLEAAVLD
+52 GLDAAVVD

-73 DVTSSAADSLPAEE
+73 DVTGAAAESLPAEE

-105 LDALPEPPPRR
+105 LDALPEPPLRR
-116 DSGNGHAVEDNTLIG
+116 DGSNGHMPSDTTLIG
-131 AEEVAALGRS
+131 AEEVAALSRNGGVVKVKRDAAHALE
-141 TPKAAAPAKPAAEVA
+141 TIARPIEEPEHAEPEFAAPGHDEPAHAEPVHASIAEKIEAGLAALDAQLSPEEDEPLADDVPEARAAIEVA
-156 PEPAA
+156 PEADA
-161 EAAPEPAAE
+161 
-170 AVPEP
+170 
-175 APEAGPE
+175 
-182 PSAEAAPEPKAAS
+182 
-195 QPETAVEARTEPD
+195 
-208 VVAETRPAPEAR
+208 
-220 QTPEPKPAPSETV
+220 
-233 PASPAEPVVAAA
+233 
-245 PAVAAETKVEP
+245 
-256 LAHPEPA
+256 
-263 HTEAAEPAVSE
+263 AAEPAS
-274 RAVPSPEHP
+274 EHP

-294 GASASRTAQP
+294 GAKAPQP
-304 ATELN
+304 AVEAD
-309 GHEHAERHGA
+309 GHEQSEA
-319 TESAT
+319 TEPDTAPAEPAATSNRSTTSTTETGQNGSAT
-324 APLNGSGAAQSDSEV
+324 SAPDGDEA
-339 AEGEPFVAPRDGFH
+339 FVKPKDGFH

-363 ERESESAT
+363 KRTAQAATDEADAPFAATAAETTQTDAAPTDSAEIPFDPITESEAD
-371 AEMAPLQEFAAE
+371 L
-383 IAAEPAE
+383 AAEPA
-390 PAAEPTE
+390 PAADAAAPT
-397 PTAEPAATTTS
+397 PAAQ
-408 ADPVD
+408 D
-413 AGAATAESEA
+413 APDGAAA
-423 APRRGWRLRDD
+423 RGWRLRDD
-434 ETEQGQD
+434 DADQTHDVTGERSAE
-441 TNPTAITDD
+441 DD
-450 SRFETDP
+450 RFETDP

-483 RLANDVGGRALAD
+483 RLANDVGGRALAE

-550 YLERVTRLRRLRND
+550 YLERVTCLRRLRND

>member
-6 VAGADHNWAE
+6 RAGADHNWPQ

-42 LETLPELLEN
+42 LDTLPELLER
-52 GLEAAVLD
+52 GLEAAVVD
-60 ERLDEQSLLRVVT
+60 ERLDEQSLLKMVT
-73 DVTSSAADSLPAEE
+73 EVTAGAADSLPTEE
-87 LYFLTRRLQ
+87 LYFLTRRMQ

-116 DSGNGHAVEDNTLIG
+116 EGGNGHTAQDTTLIG
-131 AEEVAALGRS
+131 AEEIAAFGRHAHVKTVADPPEVTAD
-141 TPKAAAPAKPAAEVA
+141 APEVTATA
-156 PEPAA
+156 PEPEPTA
-161 EAAPEPAAE
+161 EMAPEPETDHAAAAAAADRVE
-170 AVPEP
+170 AGLAELDAQLSPEEP
-175 APEAGPE
+175 SDIALVAPPEAEPEADTGADPAATAPPE
-182 PSAEAAPEPKAAS
+182 PS
-195 QPETAVEARTEPD
+195 
-208 VVAETRPAPEAR
+208 
-220 QTPEPKPAPSETV
+220 
-233 PASPAEPVVAAA
+233 
-245 PAVAAETKVEP
+245 
-256 LAHPEPA
+256 
-263 HTEAAEPAVSE
+263 
-274 RAVPSPEHP
+274 

-294 GASASRTAQP
+294 GAAASKAEKPGP
-304 ATELN
+304 APDGPDAVEPV
-309 GHEHAERHGA
+309 EPA
-319 TESAT
+319 S
-324 APLNGSGAAQSDSEV
+324 NGSAASHPDGAGED
-339 AEGEPFVAPRDGFH
+339 AESFVKPKDGFH
-353 LSDLADFAVV
+353 LSDLADFALVQ
-363 ERESESAT
+363 RSEPVTEAEDPASARD
-371 AEMAPLQEFAAE
+371 AFEALDQPS
-383 IAAEPAE
+383 PAF
-390 PAAEPTE
+390 
-397 PTAEPAATTTS
+397 TTS
-408 ADPVD
+408 EAQPDDTAAHAAHD
-413 AGAATAESEA
+413 APSGPATK
-423 APRRGWRLRDD
+423 GWRLRDD
-434 ETEQGQD
+434 D
-441 TNPTAITDD
+441 ADHAYDLD
-450 SRFETDP
+450 SDSSPGDERFETDP

-468 RLRRRRCDEAAALLQ
+468 RLRRKRCDEAAALLQ
-483 RLANDVGGRALAD
+483 RLANDVGGRALAE

-598 DE
+598 EE

>member
-6 VAGADHNWAE
+6 GVGADHNWPQ

-42 LETLPELLEN
+42 LDTLPEFLEH
-52 GLEAAVLD
+52 GLEAAVID

-73 DVTSSAADSLPAEE
+73 EVTSAAADSLPAEE

-116 DSGNGHAVEDNTLIG
+116 DGSNGNAAQDTTLIG
-131 AEEVAALGRS
+131 AEEVAALGRNGHTKTVAEPVH
-141 TPKAAAPAKPAAEVA
+141 TPKATSKPA

-161 EAAPEPAAE
+161 TPVAE

-175 APEAGPE
+175 VVEAQPDPIATAAAADRVEAGLAELDSHLSPEDFSDPE
-182 PSAEAAPEPKAAS
+182 PEVDEAEPAPEP
-195 QPETAVEARTEPD
+195 V
-208 VVAETRPAPEAR
+208 
-220 QTPEPKPAPSETV
+220 
-233 PASPAEPVVAAA
+233 SP
-245 PAVAAETKVEP
+245 
-256 LAHPEPA
+256 
-263 HTEAAEPAVSE
+263 
-274 RAVPSPEHP
+274 
-283 TRPAFTLFRRT
+283 RPAFTLFRRN
-294 GASASRTAQP
+294 GAAASKTVTDADATAAVEPAAPASNGKRAAEHAAP
-304 ATELN
+304 AT
-309 GHEHAERHGA
+309 
-319 TESAT
+319 
-324 APLNGSGAAQSDSEV
+324 NGSSAHEAPAAEDSDS
-339 AEGEPFVAPRDGFH
+339 FVKPKDGFH

-363 ERESESAT
+363 QRAETAAAEPETEAPAETFDAVSAEPAPEFT
-371 AEMAPLQEFAAE
+371 APEPEPEAE
-383 IAAEPAE
+383 IAPAQ
-390 PAAEPTE
+390 PARE
-397 PTAEPAATTTS
+397 AAS
-408 ADPVD
+408 
-413 AGAATAESEA
+413 GAAA
-423 APRRGWRLRDD
+423 RGWRLRDD
-434 ETEQGQD
+434 DADQAHDLNAG
-441 TNPTAITDD
+441 TDSED

-483 RLANDVGGRALAD
+483 RLANDVGGRALAE